1 MCVVGGSDD
10 NFMGDEEDDDGVDGN
25 DVGVGVG
32 DGDAPHGLRFFR
44 ILYRGNG
51 SFSRVAI
58 MVLLLLYHCFRL
70 CHVLFLSFVTVV
82 SRLRS
87 VFGR

>member
-1 MCVVGGSDD
+1 MIILCVTKKMMMVLMVMMLALALVTAMLPTGYD
-10 NFMGDEEDDDGVDGN
+10 
-25 DVGVGVG
+25 
-32 DGDAPHGLRFFR
+32 FFR

-58 MVLLLLYHCFRL
+58 MLLLLLYHCFRC
-70 CHVLFLSFVTVV
+70 CHVLFLSFATVV